1 MTNDV
6 LKMTGKRA
14 YPPRKSEFTQIF
26 WDGVA
31 QGLFQTT
38 KCDECGRTSFPPKP
52 ICPHCWS
59 GQVSWTNLSGR
70 GVLYSA
76 TTVHAGPAVFAADLP
91 YRVGIVDLDEG
102 MRIATRILDETKL
115 DEQVE
120 LVALAYEDGPLY
132 GARRASKEK
141 QD

>member
-6 LKMTGKRA
+6 QQMTGKRA
-14 YPPRKSEFTQIF
+14 YPPRKSEFTQVF

-31 QGLFQTT
+31 QGRFRTT
-38 KCDECGRTSFPPKP
+38 KCGKCERTSFPPKP

-59 GQVSWTNLSGR
+59 DQVSWTDLSGH

-76 TTVHAGPAVFAADLP
+76 TTVHAGPAAFAADLP

-102 MRIATRILDETKL
+102 MRVATRILDDTKL
-115 DEQVE
+115 DEPVE

-132 GARRASKEK
+132 GARRAPADK
-141 QD
+141 